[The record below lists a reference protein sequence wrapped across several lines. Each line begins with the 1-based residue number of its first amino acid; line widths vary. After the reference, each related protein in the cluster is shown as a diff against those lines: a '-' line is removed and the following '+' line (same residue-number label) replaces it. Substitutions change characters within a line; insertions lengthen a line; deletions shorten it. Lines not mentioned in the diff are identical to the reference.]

1 MIRKL
6 SLSAGLLGFFLFLNT
21 NTAAQTQST
30 STGWGAVF
38 ASYKLNDKL
47 SIHFDGQARTTDEWE
62 DLQSYIIRPG
72 LNYHIKSNMILTAGY
87 AYVGHN
93 REISDIQGWIPE
105 HRIWEQFIVN
115 QRFLIE
121 GHATT
126 LQHRFRLEQRF
137 IGQGIV
143 DGNELATDGY
153 DFAQRLR
160 YFARGIFP
168 LKKTETF
175 TNGAFIALQDEIFA
189 NVQNAPNDKVY
200 DQNRAYIA
208 IGWRVSPKFDIEAG
222 YMNQFVVGK
231 SSNVANN
238 IIQLAGYLRL

>member
-1 MIRKL
+1 MI
-6 SLSAGLLGFFLFLNT
+6 
-21 NTAAQTQST
+21 
-30 STGWGAVF
+30 
-38 ASYKLNDKL
+38 
-47 SIHFDGQARTTDEWE
+47 I
-62 DLQSYIIRPG
+62 
-72 LNYHIKSNMILTAGY
+72 TAGY

-93 REISDIQGWIPE
+93 REVSDIQGWIPE
-105 HRIWEQFIVN
+105 HRIWEQFIIN
-115 QRFLIE
+115 QRFSVQ

-143 DGNELATDGY
+143 DGNELTTDGY

-189 NVQNAPNDKVY
+189 NVQNAPNDKIF

-208 IGWRVSPKFDIEAG
+208 IGWRLSPKFDIEAG

-231 SSNVANN
+231 NNNSVNN
-238 IIQLAGYLRL
+238 IIQMAGYIRL